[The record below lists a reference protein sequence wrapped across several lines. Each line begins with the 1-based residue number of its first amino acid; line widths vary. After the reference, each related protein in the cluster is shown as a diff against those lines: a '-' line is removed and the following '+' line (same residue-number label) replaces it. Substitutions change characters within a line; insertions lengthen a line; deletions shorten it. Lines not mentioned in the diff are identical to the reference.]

1 MDQKGGAEVNIGAG
15 ADQDRER
22 ERQAAATT
30 LTLARK
36 LADEKKRSWR
46 KNWLIAGIAT
56 VALAAHYYSL
66 PHMHAPQQQLDAHS
80 QPSYY
85 PEPVTLDGVALPA
98 VTPPVT
104 RTASTLQ
111 DCLDSI
117 CAGRANCVHYAGGGG
132 LYKYFSEWIKP
143 LNLAYLITPAA
154 VIRPKNVTEVAAVVK
169 CAAKNGVKVQAKSG
183 GHSYA
188 NYGSGGQDGAISID
202 LVNFQYVWVN
212 TTASSWQAHV
222 GAGSKLGDVD
232 DKLGPYKRAFA
243 HGICPGVGIGGHAT
257 IGGLGPMSRMWG
269 TCLDHVE
276 EVEVVTATGTIL
288 RASTTQNADLFWA
301 LRGAGAGFGIIT
313 EFVLKTHPEP
323 AEVVDYVY
331 NFQYSHLPE
340 MVDFFM
346 AWQKLVADPTLDR
359 RLGTEFT
366 LYPFG
371 ARVTATWY
379 GSQAEFV
386 SSGIMDRLPS
396 GNDTVGL
403 SRNTWLGHLL
413 NQAQKEALRLGDV
426 PNPFYSK
433 SLGFTRQDLLTRA
446 QTLDLFQWVDKS
458 PKGTLAWFVIFDA
471 TGGKVADFG
480 NTTAYA
486 HRDKVFFYQS
496 YAINVLRVS
505 STTRAFLEGFH
516 NKLLSY
522 LPAGETHG
530 TYPGYVDP
538 FLKFPQQEY
547 WLANLPALEGIKA
560 KWDAADLFHNPQS
573 VRPAV
578 KKKGTAS

>member
-1 MDQKGGAEVNIGAG
+1 MGQKAGPGAG
-15 ADQDRER
+15 ADQDRDR
-22 ERQAAATT
+22 VAAATT

-36 LADEKKRSWR
+36 LAQEKKKSRR

-56 VALAAHYYSL
+56 VALAAHYYL
-66 PHMHAPQQQLDAHS
+66 PQQQQQHS
-80 QPSYY
+80 QPTYAD
-85 PEPVTLDGVALPA
+85 PVTLADPVTIGGVALPA
-98 VTPPVT
+98 VAAPVT

-154 VIRPKNVTEVAAVVK
+154 VIRPRNVTEVAAVVK

-188 NYGSGGQDGAISID
+188 NYGSGGQDGAISVD
-202 LVNFQYVWVN
+202 LVNLQSVWVN
-212 TTASSWQAHV
+212 TTGGSWQAHV

-232 DKLGPYKRAFA
+232 DKLAPYKRAFA

-276 EVEVVTATGTIL
+276 EVEVVTATGAIL
-288 RASTTQNADLFWA
+288 RASTTQNVDLFWA

-346 AWQKLVADPTLDR
+346 AWQNLVADPTLDR

-403 SRNTWLGHLL
+403 SRNSWLGHLL
-413 NQAQKEALRLGDV
+413 SQAQKEALRLGDV

-433 SLGFTRQDLLTRA
+433 SLGFTRRDLLTRA
-446 QTLDLFQWVDKS
+446 QTLDLFQWVDKAA
-458 PKGTLAWFVIFDA
+458 KGTLAWFVIFDA
-471 TGGKVADFG
+471 TGGKVADVG
-480 NTTAYA
+480 SNATAYA

-516 NKLLSY
+516 NRLLGF
-522 LPAGETHG
+522 LPAGEAHG

-547 WLANLPALEGIKA
+547 WLANLPVLEGIKS
-560 KWDAADLFHNPQS
+560 KWDAGDVFHNPQS

-578 KKKGTAS
+578 KKKGT